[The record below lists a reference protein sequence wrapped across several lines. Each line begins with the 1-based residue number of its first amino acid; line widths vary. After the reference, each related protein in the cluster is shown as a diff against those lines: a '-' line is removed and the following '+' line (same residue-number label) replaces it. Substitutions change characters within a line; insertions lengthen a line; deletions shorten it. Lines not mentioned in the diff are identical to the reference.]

1 MKKSYRDDNGEKVFR
16 YSIRKYHF
24 GAASVAVAALMFFA
38 NGAVA
43 ASETITPV
51 TASDVVTA
59 GSDGNADGVPGTSDE
74 EDSKQA
80 LTDQPAEL
88 KPADELKAQEAP
100 AEEAE
105 QGKAVS
111 KPAEVDS
118 NSSQPES
125 AQEKPQA
132 EGEKEQE
139 QPAAVA
145 NTEAA
150 KSTQGN
156 LQALLAN
163 LTLDSMKALHDE
175 VEAGLAAANAVLSDP
190 KATQAQVDEQT
201 RAMEA
206 LISRVNQALTPALEN
221 PTILEKAGLASTDLT
236 STGITSTG
244 LATPDGAVTEQPTGG
259 KRRRGGGLSATAP
272 AATQDAS
279 SAGGNATTPGASSSS
294 QATPQA
300 LPTYTNTEGKN
311 GVYDLK
317 KELEF
322 ITNQLRA
329 NNASEDKI
337 QAAKAAV
344 DKFNE
349 AFSKGDT
356 ISQSD
361 FDAALADL
369 KKSRE
374 LIEGVLAEKEANGAV
389 VSNPLEPRV
398 SKRNESGYSLDDDED
413 DIEHEQ
419 SSDTEPTTI
428 QPRSNRTPRS
438 VDSVGIYNNKNRYY
452 FDRGQDP
459 ASPYSRYTYAF
470 FNERAV
476 RGSGNPDRISRLQGY
491 LKETVTPTTEG
502 FRWNIEINPGR
513 NDLGGLSFMFTV
525 PNGQNIKQDTVT
537 VTKTDNAG
545 TTSNSTQG
553 RGNNQDMVTGSLSAA
568 GATNVAKG
576 TPENTNAAR
585 VGTPG
590 SPNHYLVG
598 NVDDFYRSGLAI
610 QNRQPDAFHSRGD
623 SETVPANSELQSR
636 AERELGNQKLQRIK
650 DSRGVTYYGR
660 IAGNTSYTITFETQG
675 NNDLNKLDY
684 LSVLKGI
691 KNGEKTYLGSI
702 VHARTDSEKGF
713 ADKNIYRLKG
723 NGYYEVER
731 NTAYYTTRF
740 PGEGRKVKEKNG
752 SVAYAYERYQDNP
765 LNPNVKGVLTEGG
778 NFGSDRAFDI
788 DGQSYGDYYNE
799 GDQKLDKETVK
810 QQAQE
815 NGQSITWYKGD
826 RELTREEVT
835 LDAISTA
842 GVHTY
847 KYKVSYRDGS
857 YNDGTINFVTKPKKP
872 EITTDIETKLGQT
885 LNVTARNIE
894 PNSEVELYKK
904 GENNQGDLLIS
915 KTTAGSQGN
924 EVTFSNV
931 NLKAGIYYVKQKVA
945 GSWLNR
951 SNNKVEGVYSD
962 PSSDKKVDGLV
973 VGTTGKFT
981 NGDRIDRK
989 PITHYS
995 TKDNQRDAELIHAFI
1010 AESPDGIR
1018 SVTVENP
1025 DNLPNLTTNTP
1036 SGGTSATRK
1045 VINVHAPAANLQG
1058 SYRLVFTATSNS
1070 GAIKTFTTVINYP
1083 PAAPSFETTSKELE
1097 RKAQENLKTPP
1108 PTIIKVKNVSVSNNK
1123 VQDGKQWKVFLVRG
1137 GYNNNNNLVPKA
1149 EDYEIIGEALPK
1161 EGGIAQFAY
1170 TDYKVD
1176 KLGTQ
1181 PIRAIVALI
1190 DKKSGKIDE
1199 NLVSTLSTDS
1209 IQATNPITH
1218 YPIKPEVSQDPN
1230 TLEVTAKVG
1239 QGTANKAKLVYF
1251 PQPGVLVPAN
1261 ETFTKVGNKWVK
1273 DSQNNN
1279 NITISNNSDGTAT
1292 IHIPYGTSAN
1302 NLPVAASQ
1310 YEEGQ
1315 STESENN
1322 NVIVKG
1328 DTTAPKVSLG
1338 DTVLSTDANQATT
1351 PVYKVVQ
1358 GDVFNPKLKVWD
1370 NIGSVKELDITNTP
1384 AGITKQKFGTDF
1396 QSQTNAK
1403 ENNKYSGSTFSG
1415 NVADTQAIGQQ
1426 TAQITVKDAS
1436 NNTATYYLRYEVL
1449 PKVEAKQDKFPQ
1461 VKSKE
1466 LQDGNNPETYIQ
1478 FKNNNQ
1484 NVTKPSVADVTWER
1498 RPSTEEAGLDKT
1510 GVVKVTYHVTDENGQ
1525 SRDEVKLVTIKT
1537 PVYHATVRD
1546 TGIYETTVGTNFSA
1560 STSATGGYLTSNFNT
1575 NTKYYWKSNTENG
1588 YHSGY
1593 GGDTRNQTADYLGK
1607 RSDTIRVFYPNSQD
1621 RQDYQ
1626 DKRSEDHEITFISKP
1641 RIPSVDAASLA
1652 GKANKINQ
1660 TVIVNNVTPG
1670 TTVKLYNGDTE
1681 IGSVDVRKGDNE
1693 SYTAVKNNVEV
1704 TVNGTLPLSKN
1715 IRAKTIYTPDQ
1726 IDSGYSRS
1734 VSSTTQAPSKP
1745 SISQSPEDLVVKA
1758 KVGQDGATKVTL
1770 TYINANGITKTV
1782 GFTKNNGNWD
1792 KDNVNA
1798 DATVSITNDTDG
1810 LGEIQLQLQQDT
1822 AQAGSEVT
1830 VKQKTDTSEFSTP
1843 ATTKALGRLT
1853 GLTNTAQADGS
1864 VEINVPE
1871 DATRMSLTYTPTG
1884 HSTST
1889 TLEYTKNGRTWTSHN
1904 GIGTYSDAGRISIP
1918 KAAVEDGTTVSV
1930 IASNNS
1936 KTTTNI
1942 ISKAK
1947 FEQPNATISNQREN
1961 GDTRIT
1967 LPNNADTVTVTYKDA
1982 QNIAKSVTLTK
1993 GAGNQWTSGGN
2004 LPTGVTLIDS
2014 ELEIAYKTI
2023 KGDEAVRTVSTR
2035 GQGDVR
2041 SQGAT
2046 QDIVVDHRSPV
2057 IQDVVIA
2064 AGAIPTNDDL
2074 ERAVTFE
2081 KRSITAKSTQTA
2093 VPAGTTRNI
2102 PATLTYNDE
2111 STEDITVTV
2120 KSKPTAPTVNDL
2132 ESRPNATEP
2141 GLLSTARQISGQA
2154 MAGAEKVKLTLQNG
2168 EVKEITPE
2176 ADGRWSYTL
2185 AANEFLTQTTSRFN
2199 AKYSSDQISV
2209 VQVKDGIES
2218 EPNRV
2223 GVVMGRTIVD
2233 TPLQAG
2239 RNITLHIPHDTTS
2252 GYIRIGGTTNGG
2264 GVDIGLKKV
2273 GDTWTLATDAD
2284 KASKLELV
2292 NETDSDN
2299 PAMTKVTLKVKDTN
2313 EALYKSPFT
2322 IGSDRGN
2329 VKFRAHYYNGGN
2341 INGPVP
2347 SGRTSDQDWILSA
2360 MPTNTNP
2367 VASWE
2372 TGKEVQDGQSLP
2384 SPKVDELKDL
2394 FKGADAEDDASLTVG
2409 YAASNRGKLR
2419 VRVFTGRNIANNVE
2433 GTSVSAQS
2441 NGRIAP
2447 GNYTLVLST
2456 IDAAG
2461 AESNLLERNVVIKSH
2476 ADYYRDI
2483 VKYPTNEEKLTYN
2496 DTDLT
2501 NGNFTTAAK
2510 TRFKDKIEELN
2521 RTVLPASTRYTVGTT
2536 DDKAKVAV
2544 INFPDGSTIDISHT
2558 LVAKPTKPT
2567 FNPTEGQGEGAKLSD
2582 TDRVIS
2588 GTALLSAT
2596 KVTIHFQDGRGQR
2609 GSQDVTPVNGKWSY
2623 NLPQDRYLRQTE
2635 DTTVIGSSSVPL
2647 SVTQTVF
2654 DAVSD
2659 KETIYVAKHRNF
2671 EGRTITQPKGSEE
2684 LKALKADAKKGIK
2697 YTERDVEQAFPSDFE
2712 ATWKQTPDID
2722 TVGRKTYK
2730 VQVTEKEK
2738 TDTSIPGEY
2747 DVTII
2752 VTNKKP
2758 EELTYENKDNG
2769 TTRIK
2774 LPTDADKVRLTIPK
2788 GNRIEEY
2795 TLTSENNW
2803 ELPSNSG
2810 IKREGDYLVLNS
2822 NSVDGNRQVTAIA
2835 TKGEGELKSQE
2846 TPTSVSIPTHD
2857 LEVTKIT
2864 KKPGES
2870 TTNEE
2875 LLAAVNVDKKASA
2888 VLKEGTRYP
2897 TTVGTHTLDVVVT
2910 YADRSTEIVKV
2921 PYEVT
2926 AVDKSGLETAKE
2938 ELAEAI
2944 AANADKAD
2952 KPQSKVEAYETAK
2965 QKAETAKR
2973 DAETVIGND
2982 NATADQVREALRKVT
2997 EAKTTLEEATT
3008 ALNNVATTPAKE
3020 KLSREAA
3027 ALTNK
3032 ADTTN
3037 KTPDSVTAYNNKV
3050 NEAQNDI
3057 TQAQAA
3063 AQAVADKGDN
3073 ATATEV
3079 SEAQAKVTAAQ
3090 AKLDEAKK
3098 LLVAKEDKSGL
3109 ETAKEELAEA
3119 IAANADKAD
3128 KPQSK
3133 VEAYETA
3140 KQKAET

>member
-513 NDLGGLSFMFTV
+513 NDLDGISFMFTV

-568 GATNVAKG
+568 GANSVVKG
-576 TPENTNAAR
+576 TPENTNAAG

-590 SPNHYLVG
+590 SPNYYLVG
-598 NVDDFYRSGLAI
+598 NVDEFYRSGLAI
-610 QNRQPDAFHSRGD
+610 RNTQPDAFHSRGD

-660 IAGNTSYTITFETQG
+660 IAGNTSYTITFKTQG

-702 VHARTDSEKGF
+702 VHVRTDSEKGF
-713 ADKNIYRLKG
+713 ADKNIYRLQG
-723 NGYYEVER
+723 NGYYEVEQ
-731 NTAYYTTRF
+731 NTAYYTSRYL
-740 PGEGRKVKEKNG
+740 GEGIKVKEKNG
-752 SVAYAYERYQDNP
+752 SAAYAYERYEDKP
-765 LNPNVKGVLTEGG
+765 LDPNVKGVLTNGG
-778 NFGSDRAFDI
+778 NAGTDNAFDI
-788 DGQSYGDYYNE
+788 DAQSYGDYYNE
-799 GDQKLDKETVK
+799 GDQKIDKETAK
-810 QQAQE
+810 NDALN
-815 NGQSITWYKGD
+815 NGQTIRWYKGD
-826 RELTREEVT
+826 SELTKEQVT
-835 LDAISTA
+835 LDAISRA

-847 KYKVSYRDGS
+847 KYKVSYNDGS
-857 YNDGTINFVTKPKKP
+857 SNEGEIHFVTKPKKP

-885 LNVTARNIE
+885 HDVTVRNIE
-894 PNSEVELYKK
+894 PNSVVSLYRK
-904 GENNQGDLLIS
+904 GVNNQADSLIG
-915 KTTAGSQGN
+915 TVAANGQGN
-924 EVTFSNV
+924 QVTFSRV
-931 NLKAGIYYVKQKVA
+931 NLQAGTYYVKQKVG

-951 SNNKVEGVYSD
+951 QNRMTEGVYSD
-962 PSSDKKVDGLV
+962 PSSDKKVDGLRL
-973 VGTTGKFT
+973 GTTGFFS
-981 NGDRIDRK
+981 GSDRIDRK
-989 PITHYS
+989 PIGERLV
-995 TKDNQRDAELIHAFI
+995 KDNPRDAELLHAFI
-1010 AESPDGIR
+1010 AESPDGIKN
-1018 SVTVENP
+1018 VDVKNP
-1025 DNLPNLTTNTP
+1025 DNLPGFTKNQP
-1036 SGGTSATRK
+1036 SNASSTTRK
-1045 VINVHAPAANLQG
+1045 GINVRVPAGNIQG
-1058 SYRLVFTATSNS
+1058 SYRLIFEATSNS
-1070 GAIKTFTTVINYP
+1070 GVTKTFTTVINYP
-1083 PAAPSFETTSKELE
+1083 PAAPSFETTSENLKG
-1097 RKAQENLKTPP
+1097 KAQENLKTTQSP
-1108 PTIIKVKNVSVSNNK
+1108 IIINAKGVSVSNGK
-1123 VQDGKQWKVFLVRG
+1123 VQDGKKWRVFLVRG
-1137 GYNNNNNLVPKA
+1137 GNNSNDYPSKA
-1149 EDYEIIGEALPK
+1149 QGYEIIAETNPRDGDKRAVFTPDK
-1161 EGGIAQFAY
+1161 FR
-1170 TDYKVD
+1170 VD

-1181 PIRAIVALI
+1181 PLRLITALT
-1190 DKKSGKIDE
+1190 DEKTGKIDE

-1209 IQATNPITH
+1209 IQATDPITKH
-1218 YPIKPEVSQDPN
+1218 QIKPEVSQDPD

-1239 QGTANKAKLVYF
+1239 QGGANKAKIAFF
-1251 PQPGVLVPAN
+1251 PPGVFGAN
-1261 ETFTKVGNKWVK
+1261 ETFTKVGNSWVK
-1273 DSQNNN
+1273 ESQNYDY
-1279 NITISNNSDGTAT
+1279 ITISNNPDGTGT
-1292 IHIPYGTSAN
+1292 IHIPYGRTAKN
-1302 NLPVAASQ
+1302 YPVGASQ

-1315 STESENN
+1315 SLESDNN
-1322 NVIVKG
+1322 RVFVKG
-1328 DTTAPKVSLG
+1328 DETAPKVSLG
-1338 DTVLSTDANQATT
+1338 DHVLPTTENTATT
-1351 PVYKVVQ
+1351 PIYKVVQ
-1358 GDVFNPKLKVWD
+1358 GSAFAPKLKVWD
-1370 NIGSVKELDITNTP
+1370 NIGSVKELDITDTP
-1384 AGITKQKFGTDF
+1384 AGITKQNFGDQF

-1403 ENNKYSGSTFSG
+1403 ENSKYSDSTFSG
-1415 NVADTQAIGQQ
+1415 NVADTQEVGQH

-1449 PKVEAKQDKFPQ
+1449 PKVEAKQTKFPQ
-1461 VKSKE
+1461 VKDKA
-1466 LQDGNNPETYIQ
+1466 LQEGNNPETYVQ
-1478 FKNNNQ
+1478 FKNGTQ
-1484 NVTKPSVADVTWER
+1484 NVTKPAADVAWES
-1498 RPSTEEAGLDKT
+1498 RPNTAVEGLDKT

-1525 SRDEVKLVTIKT
+1525 PRDEVKNVTINT
-1537 PVYHATVRD
+1537 PVYHATVNGN
-1546 TGIYETTVGTNFSA
+1546 GIYETTVGTNFSA
-1560 STSATGGYLTSNFNT
+1560 STSATGKYLTSNFNT
-1575 NTKYYWKSNTENG
+1575 NVKYYWQSNRENG
-1588 YHSGY
+1588 YSEY
-1593 GGDTRNQTADYLGK
+1593 GGDTRSQTADYLGK
-1607 RSDTIRVFYPNSQD
+1607 RTDTIRVFYPNSQNT
-1621 RQDYQ
+1621 QDFR
-1626 DKRSEDHEITFISKP
+1626 DNRSEDHVITFVSKP
-1641 RIPSVDAASLA
+1641 KVPSVDVASLA
-1652 GKANKINQ
+1652 GKANKTNQ
-1660 TVIVNNVTPG
+1660 TVTVNNVTPG

-1681 IGSVDVRKGDNE
+1681 IGSVNVPKGDNE
-1693 SYTAVKNNVEV
+1693 SYTTVKNNVTV
-1704 TVNGTLPLSKN
+1704 TVNGTLPLSDN
-1715 IRAKTIYTPDQ
+1715 IRAKTIYTPDNV
-1726 IDSGYSRS
+1726 DSGYSTS
-1734 VSSTTQAPSKP
+1734 VNSTTQAPSKP

-1770 TYINANGITKTV
+1770 TYVNANGATKTV

-1792 KDNVNA
+1792 KDNANA
-1798 DATVSITNDTDG
+1798 DATVSITNETDG
-1810 LGEIQLQLQQDT
+1810 LGEIQLQRDT
-1822 AQAGSEVT
+1822 ALAGSEVT
-1830 VKQKTDTSEFSTP
+1830 VKQKTKTSDYSAST
-1843 ATTKALGRLT
+1843 TIKALSRLD
-1853 GLTNTAQADGS
+1853 GLTNVAQADGA
-1864 VEINVPE
+1864 VDIHVPE

-1884 HSTST
+1884 QTTST

-1904 GIGTYSDAGRISIP
+1904 GINTYSDARKISIP
-1918 KAAVEDGTTVSV
+1918 KGAVEDGTTVSV
-1930 IASNNS
+1930 IASNDS
-1936 KTTTNI
+1936 KTTANEK
-1942 ISKAK
+1942 SKAK
-1947 FEQPNATISNQREN
+1947 FEQPSEIADAIIHQN
-1961 GDTRIT
+1961 GDVEVALPTNAEEVT
-1967 LPNNADTVTVTYKDA
+1967 LSYKNKNNVMSTVTVSKRQGNTWTAGSLPDGVSFRDGKVTFDYRKVNRDTPITTSA
-1982 QNIAKSVTLTK
+1982 TRGTGEEKSQQRT
-1993 GAGNQWTSGGN
+1993 
-2004 LPTGVTLIDS
+2004 
-2014 ELEIAYKTI
+2014 KTI
-2023 KGDEAVRTVSTR
+2023 SIPEHVAPKATNVVISANGTPTNEQLSAGVEANNKRTV
-2035 GQGDVR
+2035 V
-2041 SQGAT
+2041 
-2046 QDIVVDHRSPV
+2046 
-2057 IQDVVIA
+2057 
-2064 AGAIPTNDDL
+2064 
-2074 ERAVTFE
+2074 
-2081 KRSITAKSTQTA
+2081 AKEQQTA
-2093 VPAGTTRNI
+2093 VAAGTKKVVKT
-2102 PATLTYNDE
+2102 TLTYQDN
-2111 STEDITVTV
+2111 STEEVDVTV
-2120 KSKPTAPTVNDL
+2120 I
-2132 ESRPNATEP
+2132 SRPLAPSVDNLETRSSVS
-2141 GLLSTARQISGQA
+2141 GLLSTARTISGQA
-2154 MAGAEKVKLTLQNG
+2154 MAGAEKVKLTLQDGN
-2168 EVKEITPE
+2168 EKEINVSR
-2176 ADGRWSYTL
+2176 DGSWNYTL
-2185 AANEFLTQTTSRFN
+2185 TSTELLTQTASRFN
-2199 AKYSSDQISV
+2199 AKYSDREISV
-2209 VQVKDGIES
+2209 VQVKNGVDS
-2218 EPNRV
+2218 EPTRV
-2223 GVVMGRTIVD
+2223 GVLMGRATVD

-2239 RNITLHIPHDTTS
+2239 RTITVHIPHDATG
-2252 GYIRIGGTTNGG
+2252 GYIRIGGSVSNS

-2273 GDTWTLATDAD
+2273 GDNWTLATDTATTN
-2284 KASKLELV
+2284 KLELTAEV
-2292 NETDSDN
+2292 DPDN
-2299 PAMTKVTLKVKDTN
+2299 QAMTKVTLKVKDN
-2313 EALYKSPFT
+2313 SVYNSPFT
-2322 IGSDRGN
+2322 IGSERGA
-2329 VKFRAHYYNGGN
+2329 VKFRAHLYNGGA
-2341 INGPVP
+2341 INQPIDVN
-2347 SGRTSDQDWILSA
+2347 RQAELNWILSET
-2360 MPTNTNP
+2360 PTNTRP
-2367 VASWE
+2367 TVE
-2372 TGKEVQDGQSLP
+2372 LTKEVGTDT
-2384 SPKVDELKDL
+2384 PKLKDNHVFAAPTVDELKGYFEGSDV
-2394 FKGADAEDDASLTVG
+2394 EDDNGLTVG
-2409 YAASNRGKLR
+2409 YAASNVGKLR
-2419 VRVFTGRNIANNVE
+2419 VRVFRDRDMSADRP
-2433 GTSVSAQS
+2433 GTSVSAV
-2441 NGRIAP
+2441 NNRIPA

-2461 AESNLLERNVVIKSH
+2461 EESNVIEKNIVVKTM
-2476 ADYYRDI
+2476 ADFYKDSL
-2483 VKYPTNEEKLTYN
+2483 KYPTEAEKAIFGN
-2496 DTDLT
+2496 DDLE
-2501 NGNFTTAAK
+2501 GDNFKQEAK
-2510 TRFKDKIEELN
+2510 TRFADKVREVNQGNAKLPANVTYTAGTDTEKT
-2521 RTVLPASTRYTVGTT
+2521 RTV
-2536 DDKAKVAV
+2536 VA
-2544 INFPDGSTIDISHT
+2544 NFPDGSTIDISHA

-2567 FNPTEGQGEGAKLSD
+2567 INPTEGQGESAKLSD
-2582 TDRVIS
+2582 TDRTIS

-2596 KVTIHFQDGRGQR
+2596 KVTIHFQDGRGAK
-2609 GSQDVTPVNGKWSY
+2609 GSQDVIPTNGRWSY
-2623 NLPQDRYLRQTE
+2623 NLPSDRYLRQTD

-2659 KETIYVAKHRNF
+2659 KENIYVAKNRNF

-2684 LKALKADAKKGIK
+2684 LKALKNDAKKGIK
-2697 YTERDVEQAFPSDFE
+2697 YTEKSMEKDFPSDFD
-2712 ATWKQTPDID
+2712 ATWLQTPDID
-2722 TVGRKTYK
+2722 TVGKRTYTVK
-2730 VQVTEKEK
+2730 VTEKEQS
-2738 TDTSIPGEY
+2738 DTSRPGEY
-2747 DVTII
+2747 EVTIT
-2752 VTNKKP
+2752 VTNPKP
-2758 EELTYENKDNG
+2758 AELTYENKDNG

-2788 GNRIEEY
+2788 GIRTEEY

-2803 ELPSNSG
+2803 ELPSNSR
-2810 IKREGDYLVLNS
+2810 ITREGDYLVLS
-2822 NSVDGNRQVTAIA
+2822 SDSVDGNRQVTAIA
-2835 TKGEGELKSQE
+2835 TKGEGELKSGE
-2846 TPTSVSIPTHD
+2846 TPTSIPIPTHEV
-2857 LEVTKIT
+2857 EVTKIT
-2864 KKPGES
+2864 KKVGES
-2870 TTNEE
+2870 TTDKE
-2875 LLAAVNVDKKASA
+2875 LLAAVDVANKRSA
-2888 VLKEGTRYP
+2888 ALKEGTKYP
-2897 TTVGTHTLDVVVT
+2897 TTVGTHTLEVMVT
-2910 YADRSTEIVKV
+2910 YADNSTEIVRV
-2921 PYEVT
+2921 SYEVT
-2926 AVDKSGLETAKE
+2926 AEDKSGLTTAKN
-2938 ELAEAI
+2938 ELADAI
-2944 AANADKAD
+2944 AVNADTAD
-2952 KPQSKVEAYETAK
+2952 KPQSKVQAYETAK
-2965 QKAETAKR
+2965 QAAETAKS
-2973 DAETVIGND
+2973 DAEDVIGNE
-2982 NATADQVREALRKVT
+2982 NATADQVREALRKVGD
-2997 EAKTTLEEATT
+2997 AKTNLEKATT
-3008 ALNNVATTPAKE
+3008 VLNNAGTTPAKE

-3027 ALTNK
+3027 ALSNR
-3032 ADTTN
+3032 ADTAN

-3050 NEAQNDI
+3050 AEAQNDI
-3057 TQAQAA
+3057 TQAQ
-3063 AQAVADKGDN
+3063 
-3073 ATATEV
+3073 
-3079 SEAQAKVTAAQ
+3079 
-3090 AKLDEAKK
+3090 
-3098 LLVAKEDKSGL
+3098 
-3109 ETAKEELAEA
+3109 
-3119 IAANADKAD
+3119 
-3128 KPQSK
+3128 
-3133 VEAYETA
+3133 
-3140 KQKAET
+3140 